1 MKSYNKTRTV
11 QALTRDI
18 KKNKIVLDTSIQR
31 KEDQWNKKKKS
42 LLILSGIQ
50 GIIIPGIFA
59 KETLNEKNDTIWEV
73 LDGKQRLTTLNS
85 FLNDEFKLDKTLP
98 EEYANKKFSELD
110 EETQSTIKNIEIV
123 VNVYQD
129 ITEQE
134 TEIIFCRLNNGQKL
148 SNDNL
153 LRAHM
158 GPELRAFVDEAIEKP
173 FMSKTAL
180 TNGQLKKSED
190 QGVVL
195 AALSLIADC
204 GTTDFSKDG
213 LTAFVDEF
221 KEDFNKENVQS
232 ILDALDWLDTVIE
245 EKNKYLKKISLPMI
259 VAIAADCDES
269 KKETYANNLKSF
281 LEDYENRADYLQYC
295 SKATTS
301 ISNVGGRLQYF
312 KKMSEE

>member
-50 GIIIPGIFA
+50 GIIIPGVFA

-110 EETQSTIKNIEIV
+110 EETQNTIKNIEIV

-269 KKETYANNLKSF
+269 KKETYANNLKTF

>member
-1 MKSYNKTRTV
+1 MKSYSKTRTV
-11 QALTRDI
+11 QSITRDI

-31 KEDQWNKKKKS
+31 KEDQWNRKKKS

-110 EETQSTIKNIEIV
+110 EETQTTIKNIEIV

-259 VAIAADCDES
+259 IAVASICDES

>member
-1 MKSYNKTRTV
+1 M
-11 QALTRDI
+11 
-18 KKNKIVLDTSIQR
+18 
-31 KEDQWNKKKKS
+31 
-42 LLILSGIQ
+42 
-50 GIIIPGIFA
+50 
-59 KETLNEKNDTIWEV
+59 
-73 LDGKQRLTTLNS
+73 
-85 FLNDEFKLDKTLP
+85 
-98 EEYANKKFSELD
+98 
-110 EETQSTIKNIEIV
+110 
-123 VNVYQD
+123 NVYQD

-173 FMSKTAL
+173 FMIKTAL

-259 VAIAADCDES
+259 IAVASICDDNS
-269 KKETYANNLKSF
+269 KQKFANNLNAF
-281 LEDYENRADYLQYC
+281 LTDYENREDYLQYC
-295 SKATTS
+295 SKATS
-301 ISNVGGRLQYF
+301 SAANVTGRLEYF
-312 KKMSEE
+312 KKMME

>member
-1 MKSYNKTRTV
+1 MFE
-11 QALTRDI
+11 DI

-312 KKMSEE
+312 KKMSE